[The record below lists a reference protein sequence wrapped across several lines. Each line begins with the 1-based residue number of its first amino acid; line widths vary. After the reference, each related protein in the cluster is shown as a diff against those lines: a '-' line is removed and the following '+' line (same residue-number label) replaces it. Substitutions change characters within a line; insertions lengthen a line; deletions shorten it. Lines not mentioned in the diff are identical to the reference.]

1 MISLQNDARNH
12 HQLSQQLVG
21 GMSRVSLNSD
31 HRDEA
36 PSAYVVKP
44 EASLSLK
51 PFKTE
56 AHEGSFG
63 FSFFFLFSFSFSLSC
78 YE

>member
-1 MISLQNDARNH
+1 MMISLQNDARNH

-31 HRDEA
+31 DLDEA
-36 PSAYVVKP
+36 PSAYIVKP
-44 EASLSLK
+44 EAWLSLK

-56 AHEGSFG
+56 AHEGFFDFFG
-63 FSFFFLFSFSFSLSC
+63 FFFFFEAL
-78 YE
+78 